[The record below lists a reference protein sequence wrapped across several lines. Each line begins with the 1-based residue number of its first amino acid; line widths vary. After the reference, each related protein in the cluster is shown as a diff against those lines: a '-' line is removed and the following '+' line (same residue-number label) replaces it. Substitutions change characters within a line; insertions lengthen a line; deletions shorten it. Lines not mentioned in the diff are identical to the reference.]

1 MVATLTVQLTRY
13 QPRRRRNFTERGSDM
28 SKHLPARTVLA
39 GAAVMV
45 LAGCGAAGTAS
56 TPQVSTGV
64 GKAANSSA
72 RAAASASGAGHG
84 TGAGHGSGAG
94 ATSNSYVAPVSIPF
108 PVAVGDTWVYQTTA
122 NVSGATGLT
131 TDRIVSSGPAAA
143 GYQVT
148 MAQTVQVGGS
158 AVSAEPVY
166 VFYPSGKVGFPVPDA
181 NGISVQGSGV
191 TWPDSAG
198 LASGQAYHSVVRVGV
213 NQAGVAADQNADV
226 TVQGA
231 GTVPVTVPAGTYLA
245 SLVNMTIST
254 QVGGYS
260 TTVVVKTWLAPN
272 LGPVQ
277 SEVLTQAG
285 GQTKLITTNRLL
297 SFTKGPGPADG
308 S

>member
-1 MVATLTVQLTRY
+1 
-13 QPRRRRNFTERGSDM
+13 M

-39 GAAVMV
+39 GAAVVV

-56 TPQVSTGV
+56 TPQVSMGV
-64 GKAANSSA
+64 GKAASSSA
-72 RAAASASGAGHG
+72 RADAPASGAGHG
-84 TGAGHGSGAG
+84 TGAGHGAG

-122 NVSGATGLT
+122 NVNGATGLT
-131 TDRIVSSGPAAA
+131 TDRIVSSGPTAA

-158 AVSAEPVY
+158 AVSAEPIY
-166 VFYPSGKVGFPVPDA
+166 VFYPDGKVGFPVPDA

-213 NQAGVAADQNADV
+213 SQAGVAKDQNADV

-245 SLVNMTIST
+245 SLVNMTITT
-254 QVGGYS
+254 QVGGFAA
-260 TTVVVKTWLAPN
+260 TVVVKTWLAPN
-272 LGPVQ
+272 VGPVQ

-285 GQTKLITTNRLL
+285 GQTKVITTNRLL

>member
-1 MVATLTVQLTRY
+1 
-13 QPRRRRNFTERGSDM
+13 M

-56 TPQVSTGV
+56 TPQVSMGV
-64 GKAANSSA
+64 GKAASNSA
-72 RAAASASGAGHG
+72 RATASASAAGQGSGAGHG
-84 TGAGHGSGAG
+84 PG

-108 PVAVGDTWVYQTTA
+108 PDAVGDTWVYQTTD
-122 NVSGATGLT
+122 NVNGATGRT
-131 TDRIVSSGPAAA
+131 TDRIVSSEPAAA

-158 AVSAEPVY
+158 TVSAEPVY
-166 VFYPSGKVGFPVPDA
+166 VFYPSGKVGYPVPDV
-181 NGISVQGSGV
+181 NGVSVQGSGV

-198 LASGQAYHSVVRVGV
+198 LASGQAYHSVIRVGV
-213 NQAGVAADQNADV
+213 NHAGAIAEQNADV

-245 SLVNMTIST
+245 SLVNTTITT
-254 QVGGYS
+254 QVGGVAA
-260 TTVVVKTWLAPN
+260 TVVVKTWLAPN
-272 LGPVQ
+272 VGPVQ

>member
-1 MVATLTVQLTRY
+1 
-13 QPRRRRNFTERGSDM
+13 
-28 SKHLPARTVLA
+28 
-39 GAAVMV
+39 MV

-56 TPQVSTGV
+56 TPQVSMGV
-64 GKAANSSA
+64 GKAASNSA
-72 RAAASASGAGHG
+72 RATASASA
-84 TGAGHGSGAG
+84 AGHGSGAGHGPG

-108 PVAVGDTWVYQTTA
+108 PDAVGDTWVYQTTD
-122 NVSGATGLT
+122 NVNGATGRT
-131 TDRIVSSGPAAA
+131 TDRIVSSEPAAA

-158 AVSAEPVY
+158 TVSAEPVY
-166 VFYPSGKVGFPVPDA
+166 VFYPSGKVGYPVPDV
-181 NGISVQGSGV
+181 NGVSVQGSGV

-198 LASGQAYHSVVRVGV
+198 LASGQAYHSVIRVGV
-213 NQAGVAADQNADV
+213 NHAGAIAEQNADV

-245 SLVNMTIST
+245 SLVNTTITT
-254 QVGGYS
+254 QVGGVAA
-260 TTVVVKTWLAPN
+260 TVVVKTWLAPN
-272 LGPVQ
+272 VGPVQ

>member
-1 MVATLTVQLTRY
+1 
-13 QPRRRRNFTERGSDM
+13 M

-56 TPQVSTGV
+56 TPQVSMGV
-64 GKAANSSA
+64 GKAASNSA
-72 RAAASASGAGHG
+72 RATASASA
-84 TGAGHGSGAG
+84 AGHGSGAGHGPG

-108 PVAVGDTWVYQTTA
+108 PDAVGDTWVYQTTD
-122 NVSGATGLT
+122 NVNGATGRT
-131 TDRIVSSGPAAA
+131 TDRIVSSEPAAA

-158 AVSAEPVY
+158 TVSAEPVY
-166 VFYPSGKVGFPVPDA
+166 VFYPSGKVGYPVPDV
-181 NGISVQGSGV
+181 NGVSVQGSGV

-198 LASGQAYHSVVRVGV
+198 LASGQAYHSVIRVGV
-213 NQAGVAADQNADV
+213 NHAGAIAEQNADV

-245 SLVNMTIST
+245 SLVNTTITT
-254 QVGGYS
+254 QFGGVAA
-260 TTVVVKTWLAPN
+260 TVVVKTWLAPN
-272 LGPVQ
+272 VGPVQ

>member
-1 MVATLTVQLTRY
+1 
-13 QPRRRRNFTERGSDM
+13 M

-56 TPQVSTGV
+56 APQVSMGV
-64 GKAANSSA
+64 GKAASNSA
-72 RAAASASGAGHG
+72 RATAPAAGTGHGASSGAG
-84 TGAGHGSGAG
+84 AASGSG

-108 PVAVGDTWVYQTTA
+108 PDAVGDTWVYQTTD
-122 NVSGATGLT
+122 NVNGATGRT
-131 TDRIVSSGPAAA
+131 TDRIVSSEPAAA

-158 AVSAEPVY
+158 AVSSEPVY
-166 VFYPSGKVGFPVPDA
+166 EFYPSGKVGYPVPDV
-181 NGISVQGSGV
+181 NGVSVQGSGV

-213 NQAGVAADQNADV
+213 NEAGAIKVQNADV

-245 SLVNMTIST
+245 SLVNTTITT
-254 QVGGYS
+254 QVGGVAA
-260 TTVVVKTWLAPN
+260 TVVVKTWLAPN
-272 LGPVQ
+272 VGPVQ

>member
-1 MVATLTVQLTRY
+1 
-13 QPRRRRNFTERGSDM
+13 M

-56 TPQVSTGV
+56 TPQVSMGV
-64 GKAANSSA
+64 GRAASNSA

-84 TGAGHGSGAG
+84 AG
-94 ATSNSYVAPVSIPF
+94 ASSNSNSYVAPVSIPF
-108 PVAVGDTWVYQTTA
+108 PDAVGDTWVYQTTA
-122 NVSGATGLT
+122 NVNGETGLT
-131 TDRIVSSGPAAA
+131 TDKIVSSGPAAA

-148 MAQTVQVGGS
+148 MDQTVQAGGS
-158 AVSAEPVY
+158 AISTEPVY
-166 VFYPSGKVGFPVPDA
+166 VFYPDGKVGYPVPDV
-181 NGISVQGSGV
+181 NGVSVQGSGV

-198 LASGQAYHSVVRVGV
+198 LASGRAYHSVVRVGV
-213 NQAGVAADQNADV
+213 SQASVAKDQNADA

-245 SLVNMTIST
+245 SLVNMTITT
-254 QVGGYS
+254 QVGGFAA
-260 TTVVVKTWLAPN
+260 TVVAKTWLAPN
-272 LGPVQ
+272 VGPVQ

-285 GQTKLITTNRLL
+285 GQTKLVTTNRLL

>member
-1 MVATLTVQLTRY
+1 
-13 QPRRRRNFTERGSDM
+13 M

-56 TPQVSTGV
+56 TPQVSMGV
-64 GKAANSSA
+64 GKAASTSA
-72 RAAASASGAGHG
+72 RATASASGAGHG
-84 TGAGHGSGAG
+84 AGSGAASGSG

-108 PVAVGDTWVYQTTA
+108 PDSVGDTWVYQTTD
-122 NVSGATGLT
+122 NVTGATGRT
-131 TDRIVSSGPAAA
+131 TDRIVSSEPAAA

-158 AVSAEPVY
+158 TVSAEPVY
-166 VFYPSGKVGFPVPDA
+166 VFYPSGKVGYPVPDV
-181 NGISVQGSGV
+181 NGVSVQGSGV

-198 LASGQAYHSVVRVGV
+198 LASGQAYHSVIRVGV
-213 NQAGVAADQNADV
+213 NHAGAIAEQNADV

-245 SLVNMTIST
+245 SLVNTTITT
-254 QVGGYS
+254 QVGGVAA
-260 TTVVVKTWLAPN
+260 TVVVKTWLAPN
-272 LGPVQ
+272 VGPVQ

>member
-1 MVATLTVQLTRY
+1 
-13 QPRRRRNFTERGSDM
+13 M

-45 LAGCGAAGTAS
+45 LAGCSAAGTAS
-56 TPQVSTGV
+56 TPQVSMGV
-64 GKAANSSA
+64 GKAASSSA

-108 PVAVGDTWVYQTTA
+108 PDSVGDTWVYQTTA
-122 NVSGATGLT
+122 NVSGETGLT
-131 TDRIVSSGPAAA
+131 TDRIVSSAPAAA

-158 AVSAEPVY
+158 AITTEPVY
-166 VFYPSGKVGFPVPDA
+166 VFYPNGKVGYPVPDA
-181 NGISVQGSGV
+181 NGVSVQGSGV

-198 LASGQAYHSVVRVGV
+198 LASGQVYHSVVRVGV
-213 NQAGVAADQNADV
+213 NHAGAIKVQNADV

-245 SLVNMTIST
+245 SLVNTTITT
-254 QVGGYS
+254 QVGGFAA
-260 TTVVVKTWLAPN
+260 TVVVKTWLAPN
-272 LGPVQ
+272 VGPVQ

>member
-1 MVATLTVQLTRY
+1 
-13 QPRRRRNFTERGSDM
+13 
-28 SKHLPARTVLA
+28 
-39 GAAVMV
+39 
-45 LAGCGAAGTAS
+45 
-56 TPQVSTGV
+56 
-64 GKAANSSA
+64 
-72 RAAASASGAGHG
+72 
-84 TGAGHGSGAG
+84 
-94 ATSNSYVAPVSIPF
+94 VAPVSIPF
-108 PVAVGDTWVYQTTA
+108 PDAVGDTWVYQTTA
-122 NVSGATGLT
+122 NVNGETGLT

-158 AVSAEPVY
+158 AISTEPVY
-166 VFYPSGKVGFPVPDA
+166 VFYPNGKVGYPVPDA

-213 NQAGVAADQNADV
+213 SQAGVAKDQNADV

-254 QVGGYS
+254 QVGGFAA
-260 TTVVVKTWLAPN
+260 TVVVKTWLAPN
-272 LGPVQ
+272 VGPVQ
-277 SEVLTQAG
+277 SEVLTQAS